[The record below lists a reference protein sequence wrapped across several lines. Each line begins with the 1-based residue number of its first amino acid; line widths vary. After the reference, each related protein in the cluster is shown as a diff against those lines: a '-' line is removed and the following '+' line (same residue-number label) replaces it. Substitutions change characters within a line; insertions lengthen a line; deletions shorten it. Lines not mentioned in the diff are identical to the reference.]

1 MHKHEFGGEWTS
13 EKLECLRNYLSTYRQ
28 IFSKNAAAQFFITN
42 YVDAFAGTGY
52 RSSAKSKTIQPL
64 SLFPEEE
71 EAQEVEE
78 YTKGSVR
85 IALDIKP
92 PFHHYYFIDKNPHHI
107 AELERLK
114 QEYAN
119 LAPRIHIHRSDA
131 NIFIKEW
138 CRKTDWSKNRAV
150 VFLDPYGMQVD
161 WNTIQTIA
169 MTKAIDLWLL
179 VPLGIGVNRL
189 LTKDRKPSAEW
200 SKTLTRFLG
209 TEEWNDFYEEKREL
223 TLFGDE
229 IVSECKNAD
238 FDRIGNF
245 IIKRLKLV
253 FEDVAQEPLQLCNSR
268 NNPIYLF
275 CFAAGNKK
283 GSPTAVK
290 IAGDI
295 MRKSQKRR

>member
-1 MHKHEFGGEWTS
+1 LKY
-13 EKLECLRNYLSTYRQ
+13 YLNVYRQ
-28 IFSKNAAAQFFITN
+28 IFSRNPKARFYITN

-52 RSSAKSKTIQPL
+52 RSSTKPKGSQNP
-64 SLFPEEE
+64 SLFDDIDSDL
-71 EAQEVEE
+71 EE

-85 IALDIKP
+85 IALDVKP
-92 PFHHYYFIDKNPHHI
+92 PFHHYYFIDKNHQHV
-107 AELERLK
+107 AELEKIKLDYPDL
-114 QEYAN
+114 E
-119 LAPRIHIHRSDA
+119 PRISIYQSDA
-131 NIFIKEW
+131 NNFLIKW
-138 CRKTDWSKNRAV
+138 CDETDWSKNRAV

-169 MTKAIDLWLL
+169 ATKAIDLWLL

-189 LTKDRKPSAEW
+189 LTKDRKPSIEW

-229 IVSECKNAD
+229 IVTECKNAD
-238 FDRIGNF
+238 FDKIGKF
-245 IIKRLKLV
+245 INKRLKLV

-283 GSPTAVK
+283 GAPTAVR

-295 MRKSQKRR
+295 IRKSKSR